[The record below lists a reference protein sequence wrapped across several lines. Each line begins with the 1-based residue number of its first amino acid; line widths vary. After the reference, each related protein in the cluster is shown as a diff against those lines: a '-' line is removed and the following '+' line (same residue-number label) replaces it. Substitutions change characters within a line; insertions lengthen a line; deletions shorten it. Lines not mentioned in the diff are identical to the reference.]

1 MVAAPRIL
9 VLNERDADHPR
20 AGGAEVHVTEIFGRL
35 ARRGWDVTLTTTS
48 FPGGASY
55 AESGGMRLQRLG
67 RIRHYYPRAV
77 WNCARQTRLG
87 RYDVVVECLNKL
99 PFYSPLYS
107 AVPVVVIAHHLFGE
121 SAFLQVAWPIAAT
134 VWTTE
139 RLIPLLYRNV
149 PFVSISESTR
159 EDLVA
164 RGIPRD
170 HIQVQH
176 CGIRRPT
183 IEPPAF
189 SRREARVVYVGR
201 LERYK
206 QIDVLLH
213 AMASLADRFPTA
225 RIDIIGRGS
234 DRERLERIARDVG
247 VAERTHFSGFVTD
260 DERDQ
265 LLAAAR
271 VCCCPSAKEGWG
283 LTVVEANAV
292 GTPVVATNAP
302 GLRDSVEEGETGF
315 LAADGD
321 VAAFAE
327 RIGRLLCDDDLGG
340 RMSMTAMKASRRF
353 DWDLAADQMAE
364 SLQAARHR
372 A

>member
-1 MVAAPRIL
+1 
-9 VLNERDADHPR
+9 
-20 AGGAEVHVTEIFGRL
+20 
-35 ARRGWDVTLTTTS
+35 
-48 FPGGASY
+48 
-55 AESGGMRLQRLG
+55 
-67 RIRHYYPRAV
+67 
-77 WNCARQTRLG
+77 
-87 RYDVVVECLNKL
+87 
-99 PFYSPLYS
+99 
-107 AVPVVVIAHHLFGE
+107 VPVVVIAHHLFGE